1 MCQRAVLSGEVVS
14 GRQALADIVGWGTF
28 GVMLGSVC
36 GTDQSTDLATMP
48 AAQAV
53 DGIAEMVSTED
64 RT

>member
-1 MCQRAVLSGEVVS
+1 VS